1 MPILHLL
8 IRELTDFERLA
19 IYLYARPAFPEGVPI
34 MDGSGYPVQFRN
46 RIEAELDAG
55 KSWVSDQAASYDG
68 HIRMFLMKPDPHGS
82 GGSRSGSCASVLEV

>member
-19 IYLYARPAFPEGVPI
+19 IYLYARPAFPGGVPI
-34 MDGSGYPVQFRN
+34 MDGSGYPAQFRN
-46 RIEAELDAG
+46 RIEVALDAG
-55 KSWVSDQAASYDG
+55 KSWVSEQAASYDG

-82 GGSRSGSCASVLEV
+82 GGSRSGSCASVLEL